1 MASPAEKNPFYIKPI
16 ELKEELR
23 ALRRTGFPSE
33 KLGEMFLKLARRF
46 ASRWNFC
53 EYTYK
58 EEFISDALLRMVQ
71 NAHKVD
77 PDKNPFSY
85 LTTICA
91 NCFAGRIK
99 KENKYGDLK
108 KNLSIEVLEDF
119 SHDEGIGLKKD
130 MEEVFSDD
138 EKWDDFDDFRE
149 VIIENKKKKLKIR
162 VKQKNNM

>member
-1 MASPAEKNPFYIKPI
+1 MASPAEKNPFYIKPS
-16 ELKEELR
+16 ELKDELR
-23 ALRRTGFPSE
+23 ALRASGFPSE
-33 KLGEMFLKLARRF
+33 KLGEMFLKLAKRF

-108 KNLSIEVLEDF
+108 KNLSKEALDDF
-119 SHDEGIGLKKD
+119 SHDEGISMKRD

-138 EKWDDFDDFRE
+138 EKWDDFDDFRKE
-149 VIIENKKKKLKIR
+149 VIEKKKADKKT
-162 VKQKNNM
+162 KEKSE